1 MLLYT
6 STFEIVLRN
15 FAISNLRS
23 AISKSRRLARAIWKL
38 CKLGCTIWKLS
49 KLGCAIWKLR
59 KLGWAISKLISNFAI
74 FNLRSAILTL
84 RTFAN
89 FAEHIHCI
97 YLCTDE
103 GSGDEP
109 RRLIK

>member
-38 CKLGCTIWKLS
+38 R

-59 KLGWAISKLISNFAI
+59 KLGCAVWKLRKLGWAILKLVSNFAI
-74 FNLRSAILTL
+74 FNLRSEISKL
-84 RTFAN
+84 RKFAN
-89 FAEHIHCI
+89 CAEQ
-97 YLCTDE
+97 T
-103 GSGDEP
+103 
-109 RRLIK
+109 